1 MKQRN
6 YRIGPGAASL
16 LLVVVIVSMS
26 VLGLLA
32 LISAR
37 NDYKLTQRAA
47 EFTVAE
53 YTASAQAER
62 TLALLDG
69 ILLSSRE
76 DTQDDEEYLRVLA
89 EVLPEG
95 LTLSGRIVSWEESSD
110 SGRTLMCAVEMLP
123 LTEKKRFS
131 WKTHAFVSVADETG
145 DDVH

>member
-16 LLVVVIVSMS
+16 LLVVVVVSMS

-37 NDYKLTQRAA
+37 NDYKLTQRSA

-62 TLALLDG
+62 TLAELDG
-69 ILLSSRE
+69 ILAESRKNALN
-76 DTQDDEEYLRVLA
+76 DDEYLRAVA
-89 EVLPEG
+89 AALPEG
-95 LTLSGRIVSWEESSD
+95 MHMEGRNVVWEERAE
-110 SGRTLMCAVEMLP
+110 SGRTLICSVEVLP
-123 LTEKKRFS
+123 FTDNGRFV
-131 WKTHAFVSVADETG
+131 WKTHAFIAIDDEISE
-145 DDVH
+145 